1 MSFYQQLC
9 RDTVRQ
15 REALLA
21 VPLLCNTLQGQ
32 ITPAE
37 YVAFLTQAY
46 HHVRHTVPLLMA
58 CGSRMPERL
67 AWLRQA
73 IAHYI
78 DEEIGHEQWILNDV
92 AACGADPDA
101 VQADGGSFETRLMV
115 AYAYHGIDRG
125 NPVGFLG
132 MVHVLEGTSTAVAS
146 AAADA
151 IQAALALPDA
161 AFSYLRSHG
170 SLDVE
175 HGASSRRCSTGCTT
189 RATRRLSWG
198 SPATSI
204 NSTPACLRPSRGTR
218 EFRRQHDDGLL
229 RSGDRR
235 KRRSRLGVRP
245 RARTACERLDPGR
258 TATVCAGGA
267 ARRAHARPSA
277 TAAVRSGR

>member
-9 RDTVRQ
+9 RDTARE

-21 VPLLCNTLQGQ
+21 VPLVCNALQGQ

-67 AWLRQA
+67 DWLRQA

-78 DEEIGHEQWILNDV
+78 DEEVGHEHWILNDL
-92 AACGADPDA
+92 AACGADPNA
-101 VQADGGSFETRLMV
+101 VRAAGGCFETRLMV
-115 AYAYHGIDRG
+115 AYAYHAIDRG

-132 MVHVLEGTSTAVAS
+132 MVHVLEGTSIAVAS

-151 IQAALALPDA
+151 IQAALDLPHA

-170 SLDVE
+170 TLDIE
-175 HGASSRRCSTGCTT
+175 HVRFFETLLD
-189 RATRRLSWG
+189 RL
-198 SPATSI
+198 
-204 NSTPACLRPSRGTR
+204 
-218 EFRRQHDDGLL
+218 HD
-229 RSGDRR
+229 
-235 KRRSRLGVRP
+235 
-245 RARTACERLDPGR
+245 
-258 TATVCAGGA
+258 A
-267 ARRAHARPSA
+267 ADQ
-277 TAAVRSGR
+277 AAVEEVARGIYRLYAGMFQAIARDARIAAVA

>member
-21 VPLLCNTLQGQ
+21 VPLLCNTLQGE

-175 HGASSRRCSTGCTT
+175 HVRFFETLLN
-189 RATRRLSWG
+189 RL
-198 SPATSI
+198 
-204 NSTPACLRPSRGTR
+204 
-218 EFRRQHDDGLL
+218 HDPCDQAAV
-229 RSGDRR
+229 
-235 KRRSRLGVRP
+235 LGV
-245 RARTACERLDPGR
+245 ARDVYQLY
-258 TATVCAGGA
+258 AGMFA
-267 ARRAHARPSA
+267 AISRDTRIP
-277 TAAVRSGR
+277 AAA